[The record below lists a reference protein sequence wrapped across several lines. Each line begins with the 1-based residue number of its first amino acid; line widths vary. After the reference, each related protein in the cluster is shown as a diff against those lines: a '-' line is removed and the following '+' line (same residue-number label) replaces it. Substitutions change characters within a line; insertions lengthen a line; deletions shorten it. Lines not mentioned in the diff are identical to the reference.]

1 VCDDPVVCGR
11 FTQTTDP
18 AEVADAFDA
27 DLTDEARALPAR
39 WNVAPTQ
46 DVAVVLPHEG
56 GRRVEA
62 LRWGLVPAWAS
73 SPAIGSRLINAR
85 AETVATT
92 PAFRVAIR
100 RRRCL
105 IPADGFY
112 EWRRDG
118 RRRMP
123 FLARPVRGG
132 PIAFAGLWSLWRDA
146 DTDEWLRS
154 CAIVTTTPNAV
165 LAQLHDRMPVVLERS
180 AWERWLDVDADPGE
194 VRAMLRPAP
203 DDALRLVPVSP
214 LVNDVR
220 NEGARL
226 VEPVVPVSAESVPKP
241 LTLPFA
247 DA

>member
-1 VCDDPVVCGR
+1 MCGR

-18 AEVADAFDA
+18 AEVADAFEA
-27 DLTDEARALPAR
+27 DLADEARALPPR

-46 DVAVVLPHEG
+46 DVTVVLPHEG
-56 GRRVEA
+56 GRRVES
-62 LRWGLVPAWAS
+62 LRWGLVPAWAT

-112 EWRRDG
+112 EWRREG
-118 RRRMP
+118 RRRQP
-123 FLARPVRGG
+123 FLAQPTGNG
-132 PIAFAGLWSLWRDA
+132 PMAFAGLWSLWRDPEA
-146 DTDEWLRS
+146 DEWLRS

-165 LAQLHDRMPVVLERS
+165 LAGLHDRMPVVLPPD
-180 AWERWLDVDADPGE
+180 AWAPWLDTDTEAGE

-226 VEPVVPVSAESVPKP
+226 VEPVVPVAPDPVPEA
-241 LTLPFA
+241 LTLPFG
-247 DA
+247 

>member
-1 VCDDPVVCGR
+1 VCGR

-18 AEVADAFDA
+18 AEVAEAFEA
-27 DLTDEARALPAR
+27 DLSAEARALPPR

-46 DVAVVLPHEG
+46 DVTAVLPHEG

-85 AETVATT
+85 AETVAST

-112 EWRRDG
+112 EWRREG
-118 RRRMP
+118 RRRQP
-123 FLARPVRGG
+123 FLAAPAHGG

-146 DTDEWLRS
+146 DADEWLRS

-165 LAQLHDRMPVVLERS
+165 LAELHDRMPVVLEPD
-180 AWERWLDVDADPGE
+180 AWARWLDPDADPGE
-194 VRAMLRPAP
+194 VRALLRPAP
-203 DDALRLVPVSP
+203 DDVLRLVPVSP

-220 NEGARL
+220 NEGAHL
-226 VEPVVPVSAESVPKP
+226 VEPIAPAVADPVPEA
-241 LTLPFA
+241 LTLPLG
-247 DA
+247 